1 MDDFTALD
9 ALAVIQLIVAN
20 TKLSDKH
27 QQLLDTAII
36 VLDELVQRNLDK
48 TK

>member
-9 ALAVIQLIVAN
+9 ALIVIQLIVAN
-20 TKLSDKH
+20 TKLPDKH

-36 VLDELVQRNLDK
+36 VLDDLVHRNLDK